1 MQITRQ
7 ADYAVRAVIYLARCG
22 SETPVPTAEIAEAQK
37 IPVTFLTKI
46 VSQLS
51 AAGILHTTRGAR
63 GGVVLARS
71 ANNISLLEIVE
82 TIDGPVLLNTCVL
95 DPVSCP
101 ESLNCPVQ
109 HVWCQAQAD
118 LIMTLERAKL
128 GQLVKTPVAKL
139 SLAAPVLH

>member
-7 ADYAVRAVIYLARCG
+7 ADYAVRAVLYLARCEP
-22 SETPVPTAEIAEAQK
+22 ETPVATAEIAQAQK
-37 IPVTFLTKI
+37 IPATFLTKI

-51 AAGILHTTRGAR
+51 AAGILRTTRGAH
-63 GGVVLARS
+63 GGVALARS

-95 DPVSCP
+95 DPTSCP

-109 HVWCQAQAD
+109 EVWCQAQAD
-118 LIMTLERAKL
+118 LIVTLERTKL
-128 GQLVKTPVAKL
+128 GQLVKTP
-139 SLAAPVLH
+139 AARLPLTVPVLH